1 MAKSKDDDL
10 TQATGITAE
19 VVLEQ
24 GEFYAAKDFRKV
36 QTGLSSAAREL
47 RSLVQ
52 GSYRSLEGR
61 LGAHLTHEQ
70 RELLS
75 NAAALLDS
83 VKYNVEHAKE
93 RKAREEKA
101 AAKLREQRERQAKQL
116 VAQHFQLP
124 TTTVEQQVEVLKLY
138 IAFRP
143 LTEGW
148 RLKEDHHLRDMMQSR
163 APSWTT
169 TKKWRLDQVTSLIAD
184 LKSSVERHLAFVD
197 QSPSQRIESLQ
208 ERIAEVREAQLS
220 KPSAQETLKV
230 WTEALQEVALES
242 NPTPATAPSQE
253 GAA

>member
-1 MAKSKDDDL
+1 MANHQKHDL
-10 TQATGITAE
+10 TQATGITAD

-24 GEFYAAKDFRKV
+24 GKFYDAKDFRKV

-47 RSLVQ
+47 RALTQ
-52 GSYRSLEGR
+52 YGNLLGR
-61 LGAHLTHEQ
+61 LGEQLSREQ

-101 AAKLREQRERQAKQL
+101 AAKLRAQRERQAKQL
-116 VAQHFQLP
+116 VAQHFPLP

-138 IAFRP
+138 ITIRP
-143 LTEGW
+143 ITDGW
-148 RLKEDHHLRDMMQSR
+148 LLKEDGRLRDMMQSQ
-163 APSWTT
+163 APGWTT

-184 LKSSVERHLAFVD
+184 LKSSVEYHLVFVD
-197 QSPSQRIESLQ
+197 QSPSQRLESLQ
-208 ERIAEVREAQLS
+208 KRIAEVREAKLS
-220 KPSAQETLKV
+220 NPSAQETIRV
-230 WTEALQEVALES
+230 WTEALLEVEQAS
-242 NPTPATAPSQE
+242 GPATSMASSQG

>member
-1 MAKSKDDDL
+1 MATPQKHDL
-10 TQATGITAE
+10 TQATDITAE

-24 GEFYAAKDFRKV
+24 GKLYDAKDFRKV

-47 RSLVQ
+47 RALTQYGNSIH
-52 GSYRSLEGR
+52 GR
-61 LGAHLTHEQ
+61 LGAQLSHEQ

-124 TTTVEQQVEVLKLY
+124 TTTVEQQVEVVKLY
-138 IAFRP
+138 IAIRTF
-143 LTEGW
+143 TDGW
-148 RLKEDHHLRDMMQSR
+148 RLKEDHHLRDMMLSP

-184 LKSSVERHLAFVD
+184 LKSSVEYHLVFMD
-197 QSPSQRIESLQ
+197 QSPSQRLASLQ
-208 ERIAEVREAQLS
+208 QRIAEVREAQLS
-220 KPSAQETLKV
+220 KPSAQETIRI
-230 WTEALQEVALES
+230 WTEALLEVGQAS
-242 NPTPATAPSQE
+242 VPASSMASSQG

>member
-1 MAKSKDDDL
+1 MATAQKHDL

-24 GEFYAAKDFRKV
+24 GKFYDAKDFRKV

-47 RSLVQ
+47 RALTQYGNSIH
-52 GSYRSLEGR
+52 GR
-61 LGAHLTHEQ
+61 LGARLSQEQ

-101 AAKLREQRERQAKQL
+101 AAKLREQHERQAKQL

-124 TTTVEQQVEVLKLY
+124 TTTVEQQIEVLKLY
-138 IAFRP
+138 IAIRP
-143 LTEGW
+143 ITDGW
-148 RLKEDHHLRDMMQSR
+148 LLKQDGHLRDMMLSP

-169 TKKWRLDQVTSLIAD
+169 TNKWRLDQVISLIAD
-184 LKSSVERHLAFVD
+184 LKGHSGQHYPGPDRSWVPAQEGQGSAGIRRRRLADRRGAAGSGRSGHYRHL
-197 QSPSQRIESLQ
+197 
-208 ERIAEVREAQLS
+208 
-220 KPSAQETLKV
+220 
-230 WTEALQEVALES
+230 
-242 NPTPATAPSQE
+242 
-253 GAA
+253 GAGPGHDRGRHHAVG

>member
-1 MAKSKDDDL
+1 MATTQNHDL
-10 TQATGITAE
+10 TQATSITAD

-24 GEFYAAKDFRKV
+24 GNFYDAKDFRKV

-47 RSLVQ
+47 RALTH
-52 GSYRSLEGR
+52 YNNTLLGR
-61 LGAHLTHEQ
+61 LGAQLSHEQ

-116 VAQHFQLP
+116 VTQHFPLP
-124 TTTVEQQVEVLKLY
+124 TTTVEQQIEVLRLY
-138 IAFRP
+138 ITIRP
-143 LTEGW
+143 ITDGW
-148 RLKEDHHLRDMMQSR
+148 LLKEDGRLRDMMQSP

-184 LKSSVERHLAFVD
+184 LKSSVENHLVFVD
-197 QSPSQRIESLQ
+197 QSPSQRLESLKK
-208 ERIAEVREAQLS
+208 RITEVREAKLS
-220 KPSAQETLKV
+220 NPSAQETIRV
-230 WTEALQEVALES
+230 WTEALLEVAQAS
-242 NPTPATAPSQE
+242 GPATSITSSQE
-253 GAA
+253 GSA

>member
-1 MAKSKDDDL
+1 MATTQKHDL

-24 GEFYAAKDFRKV
+24 GKFYDAKDFRKV

-47 RSLVQ
+47 RALTQ
-52 GSYRSLEGR
+52 YNTLLGR
-61 LGAHLTHEQ
+61 LGAQLSHEQ

-116 VAQHFQLP
+116 VTQHFPLP
-124 TTTVEQQVEVLKLY
+124 TTTVEQQIEVLKLY
-138 IAFRP
+138 ITIRP
-143 LTEGW
+143 ITDGW
-148 RLKEDHHLRDMMQSR
+148 LLKEDGRLRDMMQSP

-184 LKSSVERHLAFVD
+184 LKSSVEYHLVFVD
-197 QSPSQRIESLQ
+197 QSPSQRLESLQ
-208 ERIAEVREAQLS
+208 KRITEVREAKLS
-220 KPSAQETLKV
+220 NPSAQETIRV
-230 WTEALQEVALES
+230 WTEALMEVAQAS
-242 NPTPATAPSQE
+242 GPATSITSSQE
-253 GAA
+253 GSA

>member
-1 MAKSKDDDL
+1 MATPQKHDL

-24 GEFYAAKDFRKV
+24 GKFYDAKDFRKV

-47 RSLVQ
+47 RALTQ
-52 GSYRSLEGR
+52 YGNLLGR
-61 LGAHLTHEQ
+61 LGEQLSREQ

-101 AAKLREQRERQAKQL
+101 AAKLREQRERQAQQL
-116 VAQHFQLP
+116 VAKHFQLP
-124 TTTVEQQVEVLKLY
+124 TTTVEQQIDVLKLY
-138 IAFRP
+138 IATRP
-143 LTEGW
+143 VTDGW
-148 RLKEDHHLRDMMQSR
+148 MLKEDHHLRDMMQSH
-163 APSWTT
+163 APKWSSERS
-169 TKKWRLDQVTSLIAD
+169 WRLDQVSSLIAD
-184 LKSSVERHLAFVD
+184 LKYSVERHLVHPGHTPAE
-197 QSPSQRIESLQ
+197 RLKALQ

-230 WTEALQEVALES
+230 WTEALQEVVLVS
-242 NPTPATAPSQE
+242 NPAPAAAPSQG

>member
-1 MAKSKDDDL
+1 MATTQKHDL

-24 GEFYAAKDFRKV
+24 GNFYDAKDFRKV

-47 RSLVQ
+47 RALTQYGNSIH
-52 GSYRSLEGR
+52 GR
-61 LGAHLTHEQ
+61 LGARLSHEQ

-83 VKYNVEHAKE
+83 VKHNVEQAKE

-116 VAQHFQLP
+116 AAQHFPLP
-124 TTTVEQQVEVLKLY
+124 TTTVEQQIEVLKLY
-138 IAFRP
+138 ITIRP
-143 LTEGW
+143 ITDGW
-148 RLKEDHHLRDMMQSR
+148 LLKEDGRLRDMMQSP

-184 LKSSVERHLAFVD
+184 LKSSVEYHLVFVD
-197 QSPSQRIESLQ
+197 QSPSQRLESLQ
-208 ERIAEVREAQLS
+208 KRITEVREAKLS
-220 KPSAQETLKV
+220 NPSAQETIRV
-230 WTEALQEVALES
+230 WTEALMEVAQAS
-242 NPTPATAPSQE
+242 GPATSITSSQE
-253 GAA
+253 GSA

>member
-1 MAKSKDDDL
+1 MATPQKHDL

-24 GEFYAAKDFRKV
+24 GKFYDAKDFRKV
-36 QTGLSSAAREL
+36 QTWLTSAAREL
-47 RSLVQ
+47 RALTQ
-52 GSYRSLEGR
+52 YNNTLLGS
-61 LGAHLTHEQ
+61 LGAQLSHEQ

-101 AAKLREQRERQAKQL
+101 AAKVREQRERQAKQL

-124 TTTVEQQVEVLKLY
+124 TTTVEQQIEVLKLY
-138 IAFRP
+138 IATRP
-143 LTEGW
+143 IIEGW
-148 RLKEDHHLRDMMQSR
+148 FLKQDRHLRDMMQSP

-184 LKSSVERHLAFVD
+184 LKSSVEYHLVFVD
-197 QSPSQRIESLQ
+197 ESPLQRLESLKG
-208 ERIAEVREAQLS
+208 RVAEVWEAQLS

-230 WTEALQEVALES
+230 WTEALQEVALVA
-242 NPTPATAPSQE
+242 NTASAAASSQG